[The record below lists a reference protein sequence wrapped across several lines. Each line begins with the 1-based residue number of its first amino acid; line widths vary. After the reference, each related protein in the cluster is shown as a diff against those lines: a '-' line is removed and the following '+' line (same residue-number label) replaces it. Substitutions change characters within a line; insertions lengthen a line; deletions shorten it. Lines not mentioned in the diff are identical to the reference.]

1 MVLHQ
6 VNLMILT
13 APEMVTELEFV
24 GRDGWPV
31 TVSWFLDANEEKDEA
46 IFAISSDD
54 RLVELVDACRMRVGS
69 ACGCGDTRVSSQWVI
84 KTVRQLPTGSFEF
97 LSALPAA
104 IQTVKQNRIRFGRSF
119 KRWLHSIGGVG
130 LWLADHTFDSNE
142 YMVEALLTG
151 VEKYVEEYR
160 A

>member
-31 TVSWFLDANEEKDEA
+31 TVGWFLDANEEKDEA

-69 ACGCGDTRVSSQWVI
+69 ACDCGDTLVSSQWVI

-97 LSALPAA
+97 ISALPAA

-119 KRWLHSIGGVG
+119 KRWLDSIGGVG
-130 LWLADHTFDSNE
+130 LWLADHP
-142 YMVEALLTG
+142 LTAMNIWS
-151 VEKYVEEYR
+151 R
-160 A
+160 PC